1 MAREDELEIRDV
13 GFIYRQYRERN
24 GWDSIVEGSKMS
36 PSEPNDTPAK
46 NNPSRLPVVSL
57 VVAGASFLG
66 IPIGMSSVWA
76 QGEFRAFCFVALL
89 VALASVVLGITGF
102 IKTRGEQIGRRVPA
116 IIATGVG
123 GILSLI
129 YALVFWLST
138 PF

>member
-1 MAREDELEIRDV
+1 ME
-13 GFIYRQYRERN
+13 
-24 GWDSIVEGSKMS
+24 KS
-36 PSEPNDTPAK
+36 PSQ
-46 NNPSRLPVVSL
+46 LPVVSL
-57 VVAGASFLG
+57 VVAGISFLA
-66 IPIGMSSVWA
+66 IPVGMSRVWH
-76 QGEFRAFCFVALL
+76 QEEFRVFSFLALL

-116 IIATGVG
+116 IIAIGMG

>member
-1 MAREDELEIRDV
+1 ME
-13 GFIYRQYRERN
+13 
-24 GWDSIVEGSKMS
+24 KS
-36 PSEPNDTPAK
+36 PSP
-46 NNPSRLPVVSL
+46 LPVVSL
-57 VVAGASFLG
+57 VVAGIAFLA
-66 IPIGMSSVWA
+66 IPIGKSRVWP

-102 IKTRGEQIGRRVPA
+102 IKTRGEQIGRRLPT
-116 IIATGVG
+116 IIAIGVG

>member
-1 MAREDELEIRDV
+1 MTTGAE
-13 GFIYRQYRERN
+13 
-24 GWDSIVEGSKMS
+24 S
-36 PSEPNDTPAK
+36 PSKNPNRLQMT
-46 NNPSRLPVVSL
+46 NNSNPLPKISL
-57 VVAGASFLG
+57 VIAGVAFLG

-89 VALASVVLGITGF
+89 VALSSVVLGITGF

-116 IIATGVG
+116 IIAIGVG